1 MENIIR
7 TPVGRDAEIIQKYQ
21 AGKTMAQIGEEYNI
35 TRQRIS
41 QLFKLYNVKADMS
54 RRGKKPTDPALTQK
68 YVAVAMELGS
78 KTKAAEQLGV
88 SPDTIG
94 RALRRAG
101 LSVRRTKFTS
111 DAAKSDITLR
121 YSQRETLSSIATSY
135 GTRAQHINSLLRKWG
150 VEPNRAKTW
159 NRKGSLAISQG

>member
-7 TPVGRDAEIIQKYQ
+7 TPVGRDAEIIEKYR

-101 LSVRRTKFTS
+101 LSVRKTKFTS
-111 DAAKSDITLR
+111 DEAKTDITLR
-121 YSQRETLSSIATSY
+121 YQQRERLSSIATSY

-159 NRKGSLAISQG
+159 KRRGTLTISQG